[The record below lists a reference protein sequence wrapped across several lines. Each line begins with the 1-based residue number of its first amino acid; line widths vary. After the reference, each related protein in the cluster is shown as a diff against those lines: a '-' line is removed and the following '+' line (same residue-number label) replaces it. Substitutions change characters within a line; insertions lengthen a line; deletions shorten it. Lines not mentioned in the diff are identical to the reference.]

1 MVLMVSLVALGC
13 GGGGAS
19 SVPVEKDVVGI
30 TRTLNDFMAAS
41 RTNDQ
46 EKLQSVLAAPIEY
59 YLMVKDFGEDITNP
73 NDNKEYEFYVTSD
86 LIDQPSSDLAHVYAY
101 YMLHSGQP
109 YWLYFRMVREDGR
122 WVIEEMANKAPQA
135 GGYVQPIVPTPPP
148 TPPAADEFVAA
159 SYSKLDG
166 GIRKI
171 FALEDSFGKVLPLR
185 MDTSYLSPYLEN
197 GITFYELY
205 ETYGDAINPDYE
217 GFVPSATSRRSLA
230 SNIVN
235 RVKRNLRGSRLSLRA
250 QTEPEIFVHYG
261 LDSEGAFWMRMVES
275 TSMMIF
281 NNGQPIKLFEK
292 SHPFGTSRSL
302 SYPYTVDGIPFK
314 IDITINIGN
323 PVTGFMTPL
332 QGYAAV
338 PLTFNTIDSEF
349 GEGDK
354 WVEYYALGIGEVGYD
369 YFDTPTSAQPSEIER
384 LLTRF
389 NSDGSLNQRND
400 PVITNTDTFLG
411 SYNVGDTIT
420 PMQVTSSGGVAP
432 YEFRWHSDESKL
444 YSMPPGVTLSRNGV
458 ISGTA
463 PGSGAGETFYGK
475 VEVVDKYFRH
485 TYKEFS
491 IESLVSEGG
500 SVPPPASIFFATNA
514 GAPASY
520 YLFAG
525 IDMNPDP
532 SIPGYTLRNDGDASP
547 LLFQTPPDGDSIPSD
562 NVQVN
567 PLSGT
572 GWFWNSSWNPPIPR
586 GPDGNSYIL
595 TVGPNFDLFLQN
607 SDRSKFVRISVQ
619 IVNVTGKQPIDRSD
633 NDLRLDVMSFS
644 ESFSDPIAVSRR

>member
-1 MVLMVSLVALGC
+1 MYKIKTISVLMVLMVSLLALGC

-122 WVIEEMANKAPQA
+122 WVIEEMTNKAPQA
-135 GGYVQPIVPTPPP
+135 GGYVQPIVPTPQ
-148 TPPAADEFVAA
+148 PAAEFVAA

-205 ETYGDAINPDYE
+205 EIYVEPSEPGYE

-230 SNIVN
+230 SSIVN

-250 QTEPEIFVHYG
+250 QTAPPVEPEIFVHYG

-281 NNGQPIKLFEK
+281 NNGQPLKLFEK
-292 SHPFGTSRSL
+292 SHPFGTSRSVA
-302 SYPYTVDGIPFK
+302 YPYTVDGTPFQ

-323 PVTGFMTPL
+323 PVTGFFTPL
-332 QGYAAV
+332 QTYTAV
-338 PLTFNTIDSEF
+338 PLTFTSVDSEF
-349 GEGDK
+349 PAEGDK

-400 PVITNTDTFLG
+400 PVITNTNTFLG

-420 PMQVTSSGGVAP
+420 PMQVSTSGGVAP
-432 YEFRWHSDESKL
+432 YLIRWYFDGYTMH
-444 YSMPPGVTLSRNGV
+444 SMPSGVTLSPAGV
-458 ISGTA
+458 IAGTA
-463 PGSGAGETFYGK
+463 PGSGAGETFVGK
-475 VEVVDKYFRH
+475 IEVVDKYFRH

-491 IESLVSEGG
+491 LESLAGTFGVVSFLPALSNVPVSAALEAEIRLEGAT
-500 SVPPPASIFFATNA
+500 VPMDNYNFEFLEVSPVGA
-514 GAPASY
+514 GT
-520 YLFAG
+520 YLTFYR
-525 IDMNPDP
+525 NPDTGIAWI
-532 SIPGYTLRNDGDASP
+532 SIYGYQDGVVMNFKVKATRIADGTVFMSDMQSVSVGTLAFN
-547 LLFQTPPDGDSIPSD
+547 
-562 NVQVN
+562 
-567 PLSGT
+567 
-572 GWFWNSSWNPPIPR
+572 
-586 GPDGNSYIL
+586 
-595 TVGPNFDLFLQN
+595 
-607 SDRSKFVRISVQ
+607 
-619 IVNVTGKQPIDRSD
+619 
-633 NDLRLDVMSFS
+633 LR
-644 ESFSDPIAVSRR
+644 